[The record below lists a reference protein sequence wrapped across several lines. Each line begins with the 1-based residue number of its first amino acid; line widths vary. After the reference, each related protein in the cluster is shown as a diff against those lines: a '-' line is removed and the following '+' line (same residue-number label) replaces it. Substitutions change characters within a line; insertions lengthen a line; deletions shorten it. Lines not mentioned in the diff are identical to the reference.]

1 MATDSSIS
9 ALYGVGLSLIGLI
22 LFWLIYDI
30 LCKSKLVNKS
40 AIFIAIIFLI
50 VSFFAYFYSNIFNP
64 RAVYMQIGAMVGT
77 VMVANVFFVIIPVQ
91 KKLVDAC
98 ANSSEVS
105 LELGK
110 TGYLR
115 SRHNN
120 YFTLPVLFM
129 MISGHYPTIYSG
141 DYGWLVLI
149 AVIGILVMVRHYF
162 NLRGVGKAKNSLIVI
177 IAVSTFALIY
187 ALAPSQTKVQVQNKE
202 IVTTA
207 EAQLIIEKH
216 CVSCHAAE
224 PSNKAFAI
232 APNGIMLDTKENILF
247 HKDQIYRQAV
257 LSKAMPIINTTNMTD
272 EEREKLG
279 IWVEAN

>member
-1 MATDSSIS
+1 M
-9 ALYGVGLSLIGLI
+9 YGIGLSLLGL
-22 LFWLIYDI
+22 LAFWLIYDI

-40 AIFIAIIFLI
+40 AIFIAIIFVV

-98 ANSSEVS
+98 ENSTEVS

-110 TGYLR
+110 TGYIR

-177 IAVSTFALIY
+177 IAVSTLALIY
-187 ALAPSQTKVQVQNKE
+187 LLAPSQSKDQAQNKE
-202 IVTTA
+202 IVTIA
-207 EAQLIIEKH
+207 EAQVIIEKH
-216 CVSCHAAE
+216 CVSCHAEE

-232 APNGIMLDTKENILF
+232 APNGIMLDTIENIIT
-247 HKDQIYRQAV
+247 HKDQIYKQAV

-272 EEREKLG
+272 EERKKLG
-279 IWVEAN
+279 TWVEAN

>member
-1 MATDSSIS
+1 
-9 ALYGVGLSLIGLI
+9 
-22 LFWLIYDI
+22 
-30 LCKSKLVNKS
+30 
-40 AIFIAIIFLI
+40 
-50 VSFFAYFYSNIFNP
+50 
-64 RAVYMQIGAMVGT
+64 MQIGAMVGT

-91 KKLVDAC
+91 KKLVEAC
-98 ANSSEVS
+98 EKSTEVS

-110 TGYLR
+110 TGYIR

-162 NLRGVGKAKNSLIVI
+162 NLRGVGKAKNSLIAI
-177 IAVSTFALIY
+177 IVLSTLALIY
-187 ALAPSQTKVQVQNKE
+187 VLAPSQSKFQVQNKSE
-202 IVTTA
+202 VTIA
-207 EAQLIIEKH
+207 EVQMIIEKH
-216 CVSCHAAE
+216 CVSCHAEE

-232 APNGIMLDTKENILF
+232 APNGIMLDTVEKIIF
-247 HKDQIYRQAV
+247 HKDQIYKQAV

-272 EEREKLG
+272 QEREKLG

>member
-1 MATDSSIS
+1 
-9 ALYGVGLSLIGLI
+9 
-22 LFWLIYDI
+22 
-30 LCKSKLVNKS
+30 
-40 AIFIAIIFLI
+40 
-50 VSFFAYFYSNIFNP
+50 
-64 RAVYMQIGAMVGT
+64 MQIGSMIGT

-91 KKLVDAC
+91 KKLVAAC
-98 ANSSEVS
+98 ENSTEVS

-177 IAVSTFALIY
+177 IVLSTFALIY
-187 ALAPSQTKVQVQNKE
+187 ALAPTKIKVVSQNQE
-202 IVTTA
+202 IVTIA
-207 EAQLIIEKH
+207 EAQVIIERH

-232 APNGIMLDTKENILF
+232 APNGIMLDTKEKIIT
-247 HKDQIYRQAV
+247 HKNQIYQQAV
-257 LSKAMPIINTTNMTD
+257 LSKAMPIVNSTNMTD
-272 EEREKLG
+272 EERAKLG